1 MLIEIAVCVWLLN
14 LETAPGILSSEHS
27 IALQC
32 YSSLFIFSPSLLH
45 IWLSFKSTFTGT
57 TENCSRD
64 AMRKSMLPPPQ
75 LKEGKG
81 FRWQPT
87 TWSPSFT
94 WEWSE
99 IKGCKS
105 LCMHPTAD
113 RVSFHLAMII
123 RNLEMGPHHLLHP
136 FVEPFDLACN
146 STATSYFDENMC
158 YSYPL
163 KTIVGSEREKSVAA
177 GNIIHTKKFSQIIN
191 FPRRNWAPKK
201 DKQGVVQ
208 CCKICFVA
216 VEAL

>member
-105 LCMHPTAD
+105 QCMHPTAD
-113 RVSFHLAMII
+113 RVSFHLPWSSGTWRWVLIVYFILLWSLLTWHATPQRPHTWMKTCAI
-123 RNLEMGPHHLLHP
+123 R
-136 FVEPFDLACN
+136 
-146 STATSYFDENMC
+146 
-158 YSYPL
+158 
-163 KTIVGSEREKSVAA
+163 
-177 GNIIHTKKFSQIIN
+177 IH
-191 FPRRNWAPKK
+191 
-201 DKQGVVQ
+201 
-208 CCKICFVA
+208 
-216 VEAL
+216 